1 MFTQK
6 NTLCLT
12 IVVVLITTCVGLP
25 QQPPASSLVA
35 LYQSARSA
43 YAERNF
49 QKSGEQFRA
58 VAEQCPGT
66 ELAIQ
71 CEYFAVMSEWAT
83 DPCDGCASK
92 LSAWLA
98 KAKKFQED
106 AMATNRSFDAK
117 QLFKWTDNAELV
129 QAKWDRQKQRFELA
143 EQRLK
148 KHLGFGKGN
157 AMEGQDTQRSKTNPI
172 AWLEL
177 GSLMLEQR
185 QDYTG
190 ARTCF
195 EKAVH
200 NTKESESTHCQ
211 ALMGCALTCW
221 YEKQYGEA
229 RAFLDRLS
237 DQKLDDELK
246 LQSQL
251 LKVKIAKA
259 LGETVNVAET
269 LSPLIRLAL
278 AGNPPAATLY
288 ELAMALI
295 ESGEKSNSN
304 EILLQLVHRFPESP
318 ISIEA
323 RVRLAQDATE
333 KKAWKEAADWSDQA
347 LTMGCDKELHPYACW
362 IRGQARFEL
371 GAFEDAKADLEAAIS
386 NPSGNIQLE
395 VSVRFQLAETLYQ
408 LQRWPEA
415 DTQWKWLIHFADT
428 SDTSASESN
437 TINTSKPEW
446 YSVVLLRTAELLALR
461 KEWGDAEKTVLRIR
475 NDFPKCNRAC
485 EVDYLL
491 ARCLVSKADF
501 DAARQVLTSITQR
514 TRPTSDELVARGLWM
529 TGETYLMQRKY
540 ADALLAYREVLQLPK
555 QEYWICA
562 SLMQI
567 AECCEALGDTQGS
580 KDAYETIISHYSQS
594 PFVPTAKERL
604 DKIQSISVA
613 NQPANKPLGTKR

>member
-1 MFTQK
+1 MFMQK
-6 NTLCLT
+6 NTLCLA
-12 IVVVLITTCVGLP
+12 IAVVLITTCVGLP
-25 QQPPASSLVA
+25 QQPQSNSLVA
-35 LYQSARSA
+35 LYQSARTA
-43 YAERNF
+43 YTERNF
-49 QKSGEQFRA
+49 QKSAEQFRA
-58 VAEQCPGT
+58 VAEQCPCT

-71 CEYFAVMSEWAT
+71 CEYFAVMSEWAME
-83 DPCDGCASK
+83 PCDGCASK
-92 LSAWLA
+92 LSSWLA
-98 KAKKFQED
+98 KAKKFQDD
-106 AMATNRSFDAK
+106 ALATGRTFDAK

-143 EQRLK
+143 EERLK
-148 KHLGFGKGN
+148 KHLGFGKVN
-157 AMEGQDTQRSKTNPI
+157 AAEGPDANSKANPI

-185 QDYTG
+185 QDYTA

-195 EKAVH
+195 DKAVQS
-200 NTKESESTHCQ
+200 TKESESTHCQ
-211 ALMGCALTCW
+211 ALLGCALTCW
-221 YEKQYGEA
+221 YGKQYGEA
-229 RAFLDRLS
+229 QAFLERLS
-237 DQKLDDELK
+237 GQKLDDDVK

-259 LGETVNVAET
+259 LGETVDVVET
-269 LSPLIRLAL
+269 LSPLIRIAL
-278 AGNPPAATLY
+278 ASNPPAATLY

-323 RVRLAQDATE
+323 RVRLAQSASE
-333 KKAWKEAADWSDQA
+333 KKAWKEAVEWADQA
-347 LTMGCDKELHPYACW
+347 LSMGCNNELHPYACW
-362 IRGQARFEL
+362 LRGQARFEL
-371 GAFEDAKADLEAAIS
+371 GSFEDAKADLEAAIS
-386 NPSGNIQLE
+386 NPTGNLQLE

-408 LQRWPEA
+408 LQRWAEA
-415 DTQWKWLIHFADT
+415 DTQWKWLIQLAD
-428 SDTSASESN
+428 ASNGDASMDSN
-437 TINTSKPEW
+437 ASKPEW

-514 TRPTSDELVARGLWM
+514 TRPTSDELVARGHWM

-540 ADALLAYREVLQLPK
+540 SDALLAYREVLTMPK

-567 AECCEALGDTQGS
+567 AECSEALRDSQGS
-580 KDAYETIISHYSQS
+580 KDAYETIINQYSQS

-604 DKIQSISVA
+604 DKIQSVSVA
-613 NQPANKPLGTKR
+613 NQPASEPSGPKR

>member
-1 MFTQK
+1 MFMQK
-6 NTLCLT
+6 NTLCLAL
-12 IVVVLITTCVGLP
+12 VVVLTTTCVGLP
-25 QQPPASSLVA
+25 QQSPSNSLVE
-35 LYQSARSA
+35 LYQSARTA
-43 YAERNF
+43 YTERNF
-49 QKSGEQFRA
+49 QKSAEQFLA

-66 ELAIQ
+66 ELSIQ
-71 CEYFAVMSEWAT
+71 CEYFAVMSEWAM

-92 LSAWLA
+92 LSAWIA

-106 AMATNRSFDAK
+106 AIATGRSFDSK

-157 AMEGQDTQRSKTNPI
+157 ALEGPEANSSKTNPI

-185 QDYTG
+185 QDLTG

-195 EKAVH
+195 DKAVQS
-200 NTKESESTHCQ
+200 TKESESTHCQ
-211 ALMGCALTCW
+211 ALLGCALTCW
-221 YEKQYGEA
+221 YSKQYGEA

-259 LGETVNVAET
+259 LGETVDVAET

-347 LTMGCDKELHPYACW
+347 LNMGCNKELYPYACW

-395 VSVRFQLAETLYQ
+395 VSVRFQLAETLYH

-415 DTQWKWLIHFADT
+415 DTQWKWLIQLADA
-428 SDTSASESN
+428 SDSHASKESN
-437 TINTSKPEW
+437 ASKPEW

-475 NDFPKCNRAC
+475 NDFPECNRAC

-514 TRPTSDELVARGLWM
+514 KRPTSDELVARGHWM

-540 ADALLAYREVLQLPK
+540 ADALLAYREVLQVPK

-567 AECCEALGDTQGS
+567 AECCEALRDPQGS
-580 KDAYETIISHYSQS
+580 KDAYETIINQYSQS
-594 PFVPTAKERL
+594 PFVPTARERL
-604 DKIQSISVA
+604 ENIQSISVA
-613 NQPANKPLGTKR
+613 NQPAKAPLGTKR

>member
-1 MFTQK
+1 MKK
-6 NTLCLT
+6 NTLCLA
-12 IVVVLITTCVGLP
+12 VAFVLITTCVGFP
-25 QQPPASSLVA
+25 QQPQSNSLLA
-35 LYQSARSA
+35 LYQSARRA
-43 YAERNF
+43 YTDRNF
-49 QKSGEQFRA
+49 QKSAEQFHA

-92 LSAWLA
+92 LSSWLA
-98 KAKKFQED
+98 KAKKFQDE
-106 AMATNRSFDAK
+106 AIATGRSFDAK

-129 QAKWDRQKQRFELA
+129 HAKWDRQKQRFELA

-148 KHLGFGKGN
+148 KHLGFGKVN
-157 AMEGQDTQRSKTNPI
+157 AVEGAESTSSKTNPI
-172 AWLEL
+172 AWMEL

-185 QDYTG
+185 QDYAG

-195 EKAVH
+195 DKAVQG
-200 NTKESESTHCQ
+200 TKESESTHCQ
-211 ALMGCALTCW
+211 ALMGCAVTCW
-221 YEKQYGEA
+221 YDKQYAEA

-237 DQKLDDELK
+237 DQKLDDDLT

-251 LKVKIAKA
+251 LKVKVAKA
-259 LGETVNVAET
+259 LGETVDVVET
-269 LSPLIRLAL
+269 LSPLIRIAL
-278 AGNPPAATLY
+278 ASNPPAATLY

-295 ESGEKSNSN
+295 ESGDKSNSN

-323 RVRLAQDATE
+323 RVRLAQNATE
-333 KKAWKEAADWSDQA
+333 KKAWKEAADWSGQA
-347 LTMGCDKELHPYACW
+347 LDMGCNKELHPYACW

-371 GAFEDAKADLEAAIS
+371 GAFEDAKADLEAAVS
-386 NPSGNIQLE
+386 NPSGNIQLD
-395 VSVRFQLAETLYQ
+395 VSVRFQLAETLYH

-415 DTQWKWLIHFADT
+415 DTQWKWLIQLADA
-428 SDTSASESN
+428 SDANDASNEGN
-437 TINTSKPEW
+437 ASKPEW

-461 KEWGDAEKTVLRIR
+461 KEWDDAEKIVLRIR

-491 ARCLVSKADF
+491 ARCLLSKADF
-501 DAARQVLTSITQR
+501 DAARQALTSITQR
-514 TRPTSDELVARGLWM
+514 TRPTSDELAARGHWM
-529 TGETYLMQRKY
+529 TGETYLMQRRY
-540 ADALLAYREVLQLPK
+540 SDALAAYREVLQLPK

-567 AECCEALGDTQGS
+567 AECCEALRDPQGS
-580 KDAYETIISHYSQS
+580 KDAYETIINNYSQS
-594 PFVPTAKERL
+594 PFVSIAKERL
-604 DKIQSISVA
+604 DKIKSISVA
-613 NQPANKPLGTKR
+613 NQPPNVPSGTKR

>member
-1 MFTQK
+1 MFMQK
-6 NTLCLT
+6 NTLCLA
-12 IVVVLITTCVGLP
+12 IGVVLVTTCVGLP
-25 QQPPASSLVA
+25 QQPQSNSLVA
-35 LYQSARSA
+35 LYQSARTS
-43 YAERNF
+43 YTERNF
-49 QKSGEQFRA
+49 QKSAEQFRA

-83 DPCDGCASK
+83 APCDGCASK
-92 LSAWLA
+92 LDAWLA
-98 KAKKFQED
+98 KAKKFQDD
-106 AMATNRSFDAK
+106 AIATGRSFDAK

-148 KHLGFGKGN
+148 KHLGFGKVDSVEGPN
-157 AMEGQDTQRSKTNPI
+157 AAASKSNPG

-185 QDYTG
+185 QDYAT

-195 EKAVH
+195 DKAVQS
-200 NTKESESTHCQ
+200 TKESESTHCQ
-211 ALMGCALTCW
+211 ALLGCALTCW
-221 YEKQYGEA
+221 YGKQYIDA

-237 DQKLDDELK
+237 DQKLDDDLK
-246 LQSQL
+246 LKSQL

-259 LGETVNVAET
+259 LGETVDVVET
-269 LSPLIRLAL
+269 LSPLIRIAL

-288 ELAMALI
+288 ELAMVLI

-304 EILLQLVHRFPESP
+304 EILLQLVHRFPENP

-323 RVRLAQDATE
+323 RLRLAQDATE
-333 KKAWKEAADWSDQA
+333 KKAWKEAADWSEQA
-347 LTMGCDKELHPYACW
+347 LSMGCSKELHPYACW
-362 IRGQARFEL
+362 LRGQARFEL
-371 GAFEDAKADLEAAIS
+371 GSFEDAKADLEAAIG
-386 NPSGNIQLE
+386 NPTGNIQLE
-395 VSVRFQLAETLYQ
+395 VTVRFQLAETLYQ

-415 DTQWKWLIHFADT
+415 DTQWKLLIQFADA
-428 SDTSASESN
+428 SDGGASIDSN
-437 TINTSKPEW
+437 ASKPEW

-461 KEWGDAEKTVLRIR
+461 KEWDDAEKTVLRIR

-501 DAARQVLTSITQR
+501 DAARQVLAPIFQR
-514 TRPTSDELVARGLWM
+514 TRPTSDELVARAHWM

-540 ADALLAYREVLQLPK
+540 SDALLAYREVLQLPK

-567 AECCEALGDTQGS
+567 AECCEALRDPQGS
-580 KDAYETIISHYSQS
+580 KDAYETIINQFGQS

-604 DKIQSISVA
+604 DKIESISVA
-613 NQPANKPLGTKR
+613 NQPANAPSGTKR

>member
-1 MFTQK
+1 MFMQK
-6 NTLCLT
+6 NTLCLA
-12 IVVVLITTCVGLP
+12 ILAVLITTCVGLP
-25 QQPPASSLVA
+25 QQPPSSSVVA
-35 LYQSARSA
+35 LYQSARRA
-43 YAERNF
+43 YTERNF
-49 QKSGEQFRA
+49 QKSAEQFHA

-92 LSAWLA
+92 LSTWLA
-98 KAKKFQED
+98 KAKKFQDD
-106 AMATNRSFDAK
+106 AIATGRSFDAK
-117 QLFKWTDNAELV
+117 QLFKWTDSAELV

-148 KHLGFGKGN
+148 KHLGFGKVN
-157 AMEGQDTQRSKTNPI
+157 AAEGPDATVSKTNPT

-177 GSLMLEQR
+177 GSLLLEQR

-190 ARTCF
+190 ARACF
-195 EKAVH
+195 DKAMQS
-200 NTKESESTHCQ
+200 TKESESTHCQ

-221 YEKQYGEA
+221 YGKQYGEA

-237 DQKLDDELK
+237 DHKLDDDLK

-251 LKVKIAKA
+251 LKVKVAKA
-259 LGETVNVAET
+259 LGETVDVVET
-269 LSPLIRLAL
+269 LSPLIRIAL
-278 AGNPPAATLY
+278 ASNPPAATLY

-333 KKAWKEAADWSDQA
+333 KKAWKEAADWSSQA
-347 LTMGCDKELHPYACW
+347 LSMGCNKELHPYACW

-371 GAFEDAKADLEAAIS
+371 GAFEDARADLEAAIS

-415 DTQWKWLIHFADT
+415 DTQWQWLIHHADA
-428 SDTSASESN
+428 SDAN
-437 TINTSKPEW
+437 ASKPEW

-514 TRPTSDELVARGLWM
+514 TRPTSDELVARGHWM

-540 ADALLAYREVLQLPK
+540 ADALIAYREVLQLPK

-567 AECCEALGDTQGS
+567 AECSEALRDPQGS
-580 KDAYETIISHYSQS
+580 KDAYETIINQYSQS

-604 DKIQSISVA
+604 EKIQSISVA
-613 NQPANKPLGTKR
+613 NQPANAPLGTKR